1 MNTNITLPGGLTR
14 AFGRGK
20 LLAQKHSPEILLG
33 VGLIGVVASSVM
45 LVKATVKAV
54 EMKPALDKD
63 AEEKNTIIEAA
74 HNAPEPN
81 NYTEE
86 DYQKDKLIVK
96 VQNVMPYVKL
106 YAPAAITGLASI
118 TAIVGSHGIM
128 TRRTTSLVAAYGLLQ
143 EGFAAYRKRVVEDLG
158 EDKDREFRFDLGG
171 ESVKVTM
178 ESDEAFQKRT
188 KKEKEEHL
196 KRTTDPNGLS
206 DYAKFFDEYS
216 VQYRNDPSLNLFF
229 LKSQQNYANDKLKA
243 NGFLFLN
250 EVYEMLGLPRTK
262 AGAIVGW
269 VWGTKDEQDGY
280 VDFGLYEAY
289 NADSV
294 NGYETVFIIDP
305 NVDGVIYDLLPA

>member
-158 EDKDREFRFDLGG
+158 EDKDKDFRYGLKTEIVEEEILNEETGRKK
-171 ESVKVTM
+171 KV
-178 ESDEAFQKRT
+178 
-188 KKEKEEHL
+188 KKEVKSMAG
-196 KRTTDPNGLS
+196 RMYDLS
-206 DYAKFFDEYS
+206 DYARFFDNYS

-269 VWGTKDEQDGY
+269 VWGTKDEQDDY
-280 VDFGLYEAY
+280 VDFGLYETY
-289 NADSV
+289 NAASV
-294 NGYETVFIIDP
+294 NGYEPVFIIDP